1 MQGEVWAD
9 RAAEACTHDHDH
21 LAVDGCLWGN
31 ASRYFNSS
39 CDPNMAIWP
48 VWLSSRDFRHY
59 HPSFFTIRDVEAGE
73 ELTFRYSGKDKSNI
87 KKATQKQKQNE
98 DARRLADSDVEGEA
112 EQDEAA
118 QDDDAPAEPELE
130 PIYCRCGA
138 ANCKKALL
146 FDVAGPPQVRAAKQK
161 QLRKELQHIEA
172 RSEHGGEAE

>member
-1 MQGEVWAD
+1 
-9 RAAEACTHDHDH
+9 
-21 LAVDGCLWGN
+21 
-31 ASRYFNSS
+31 
-39 CDPNMAIWP
+39 MAIWP

-59 HPSFFTIRDVEAGE
+59 HPSFFTIRDVDAGE
-73 ELTFRYSGKDKSNI
+73 ELTFRYSGKDKSDI
-87 KKATQKQKQNE
+87 KKATQKQKQSK

-161 QLRKELQHIEA
+161 QLRKELQHISSEA